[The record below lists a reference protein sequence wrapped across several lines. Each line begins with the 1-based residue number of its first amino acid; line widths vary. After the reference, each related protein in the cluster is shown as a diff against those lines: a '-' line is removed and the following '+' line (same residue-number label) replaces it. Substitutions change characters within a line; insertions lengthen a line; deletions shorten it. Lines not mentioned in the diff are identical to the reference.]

1 MRGIYYR
8 DARAAILCYDVSN
21 RRTFE
26 NLSKWMQELEDNC
39 GKIPTL
45 LVGNKI
51 DLDREVSREEGLD
64 FAMKH
69 GFLFMECSAKTGEN
83 VQDMF
88 YKLINTCSG
97 NF

>member
-1 MRGIYYR
+1 
-8 DARAAILCYDVSN
+8 
-21 RRTFE
+21 
-26 NLSKWMQELEDNC
+26 MQELEDNC